1 MVCNM
6 AGQVSDVIMR
16 RVCRVRTSNDIL
28 NAGGLGK
35 HFKNKFWRPE
45 WSSLFHRE
53 ILCEE
58 ANAGAKHARH

>member
-16 RVCRVRTSNDIL
+16 RLCSVHTSNDIFD
-28 NAGGLGK
+28 AGGLGE
-35 HFKNKFWRPE
+35 HFKNKLWRPE

-58 ANAGAKHARH
+58 ANAGARHARH

>member
-6 AGQVSDVIMR
+6 AGEVSDVIMR
-16 RVCRVRTSNDIL
+16 RVYSARTSNDIFD
-28 NAGGLGK
+28 AGGLGE
-35 HFKNKFWRPE
+35 HFKNELWRPG